1 MRWDHDGRL
10 LWECWCIDLADWEL
24 VAILVAVEV
33 LGEVVNAA
41 DVVDTAESENAAAW
55 VDLIASQVVVA
66 DEILAWL
73 VHVKA
78 VWQLLSSQKK
88 RKRVASVIGSMGL
101 SDLNGVVGQ
110 VVVHDER
117 QVLTGRE
124 EAQDLTVVVEE
135 LLLGRNLATAE
146 FLLEVL
152 EHLLVS
158 FGSDWNPG
166 LGESVGGNLLGWRLG
181 LALHLQRVSAK
192 MEKRLNSSPIEVTAQ
207 TVYLRRRSLW

>member
-1 MRWDHDGRL
+1 MRWDNDGRL
-10 LWECWCIDLADWEL
+10 LWDCWCIDLADWEL

-41 DVVDTAESENAAAW
+41 DFVCSAESENAAAW
-55 VDLIASQVVVA
+55 VDFIASQVVVA
-66 DEILAWL
+66 DEVLAWL

-88 RKRVASVIGSMGL
+88 RKRVASVIRSVGL

-110 VVVHDER
+110 VVVHDEG
-117 QVLTGRE
+117 QVFTDRK

-135 LLLGRNLATAE
+135 LLLGRNLTTAE

-152 EHLLVS
+152 EHFLVS
-158 FGSDWNPG
+158 LGSDWNPG
-166 LGESVGGNLLGWRLG
+166 LGESVGGNLLGCRLG
-181 LALHLQRVSAK
+181 LALHLQSISAE